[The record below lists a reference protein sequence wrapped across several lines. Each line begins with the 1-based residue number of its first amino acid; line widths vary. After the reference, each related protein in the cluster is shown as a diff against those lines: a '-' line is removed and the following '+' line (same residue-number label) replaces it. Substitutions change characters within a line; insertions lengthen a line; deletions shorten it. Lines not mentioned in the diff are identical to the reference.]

1 MDARHHW
8 SSLLATSQFEQ
19 GACRGIHWL
28 PGELQSWLRIAT
40 PAIVLAEPE
49 YLLSE
54 GPSAHFGKPCQVPSL
69 RNCVHS
75 LFAPNQESS
84 RRVSFVR
91 HGEGGTNGSAGAFVI
106 AQHSGATCPR
116 CAPPIT
122 SSARPIVNATT
133 AISVTGRTTPR
144 ASRTSSYREFL
155 FVSASKPRQ
164 PLTFD
169 SQLISLTALTRQFGS
184 RKSLARNNRCAS
196 ARAY

>member
-8 SSLLATSQFEQ
+8 SSLLATSQFER
-19 GACRGIHWL
+19 GACRGIHSL

-40 PAIVLAEPE
+40 PAIALAEPE
-49 YLLSE
+49 YLRSE
-54 GPSAHFGKPCQVPSL
+54 GPSAHFGKPYHVPSL

-106 AQHSGATCPR
+106 ASIPAQRVPDVLHQSRRALGP
-116 CAPPIT
+116 
-122 SSARPIVNATT
+122 SSTRRRRSASRV
-133 AISVTGRTTPR
+133 VPR